1 MVENKNQEN
10 QNNQNTQSTQENQS
24 TQNTQENQ
32 STQNTQMVE
41 SKPNQNNQKD
51 DFKSHTNEFTKE
63 QIQNGKVMS
72 LLSYLSVLVL
82 IPYFSEKNNPY
93 VKFHAKQGINIFIY
107 EAIFA
112 AADAFISPFSAFFG
126 FIIYVGSI
134 ALAVCSIIGL
144 VFALTDEA
152 KEIPFLDKISIVK

>member
-1 MVENKNQEN
+1 MVENNN
-10 QNNQNTQSTQENQS
+10 QNNQTNQETQTSPETQTNQNS
-24 TQNTQENQ
+24 
-32 STQNTQMVE
+32 QMVE
-41 SKPNQNNQKD
+41 SKPKEQKE
-51 DFKSHTNEFTKE
+51 DFKSHTKEFTKE
-63 QIQNGKVMS
+63 QIEKGKVMS

-82 IPYFSEKNNPY
+82 IPYFTEKTNPY

-112 AADAFISPFSAFFG
+112 AADAFISPISAFFG
-126 FIIYVGSI
+126 FITYVGSL

-144 VFALTDEA
+144 VFVLTDEA